1 MLSSLFF
8 VLSLSFSLFIVLSIS
23 CRIWNNIITQ
33 TISSIHTFV
42 YIVIIFQMERFA
54 FALLFHNLLS
64 TFFSLYFRYYDQIFI
79 TKWTKF
85 RFKLHCVWNVNIN
98 NGHHR
103 STKKRMNSSRIP
115 NFMFYLWVWANN
127 FRLCNK
133 ETVALNNLAK

>member
-103 STKKRMNSSRIP
+103 SKKREWIQ
-115 NFMFYLWVWANN
+115 AE
-127 FRLCNK
+127 FRTSCFIYECEQIIFDCAIK
-133 ETVALNNLAK
+133 KRWHWII